1 MPIIAQLLLLPED
14 NHYIPRRLDAI
25 YVGSCEPCKKL
36 LISALDA
43 TYQQIEMSAKSH
55 YWVQTLWDGID
66 NHKQTHTQLL
76 ANLLPFSDQ
85 NCTKPKKGHYSQTVH
100 RARMKVHHLSEDELN
115 DNLLNLLR
123 SKLIWLDIRN
133 HIIRLWYQNPKRRLD
148 VSHALI
154 DVPQQFHNIGCRI
167 FTYME
172 CAGII
177 NFGIMSNPFHNVWE
191 KRYEQIFG
199 NAVAVVGAGFAG
211 LTAARQLTNFG
222 FNVTVFEARDQPGGR
237 AYTDVETFSTGVDLG
252 AILVV
257 GIDQNPV
264 AILAAQANASLRII
278 DSTCPVFDIDGKWVE
293 SEIDIQA
300 EEQFSYLV
308 RETEQ
313 FRQLSHV
320 DRGSDS
326 SLGEAL
332 QTIIDKKSYSGD
344 LLGLKILSHSPL
356 STTTTNLVNKR
367 NVQDRNILSHKRRR
381 VSMVEPW
388 PSKNHDY
395 ESIRSNKLLYGNH
408 SQPTSYLTSKEDGLV
423 ARLLSWHIADL
434 EYGCASVIDDV
445 SLNHWDQDDPHGFG
459 GYHAYVKNGYRSII
473 SPLVGGLHNKIRY
486 NTKVISVFHSQADHA
501 ELQIKSKNDVEVERF
516 RAVLITIPLG
526 CLQDESIRFT
536 PALPKR
542 KMKSIHRLGS
552 GCLLRVAMEFSYQ
565 FWTRHDIFGALQDTT
580 SKRGEFY
587 VFWNMS
593 KSTGKPIL
601 ITSVT
606 DPHAYMYENLPEQD
620 IIKGAMKVL
629 RRRYPHAPEPIA
641 YKVSNWLHDPFSR
654 GVYSNLP
661 VGSSGMDY
669 DFLSYPVRPHLFFA
683 GEHTCRTNPSSCG
696 SAVISGLREAH
707 RIIKEFGID
716 NTLLKVNKA
725 NLESF
730 LSTLEA
736 KS

>member
-1 MPIIAQLLLLPED
+1 M
-14 NHYIPRRLDAI
+14 
-25 YVGSCEPCKKL
+25 
-36 LISALDA
+36 LISALEA
-43 TYQQIEMSAKSH
+43 TYQQIEMSEKSH
-55 YWVQTLWDGID
+55 YWIQTLWDGTD
-66 NHKQTHTQLL
+66 NDKTHSRLV
-76 ANLLPFSDQ
+76 ANLLPFSNQ
-85 NCTKPKKGHYSQTVH
+85 NCTKQKKGHYSQTIH

-115 DNLLNLLR
+115 DCLLNVIR

-148 VSHALI
+148 VSLALI

-172 CAGII
+172 CAGVI
-177 NFGIMSNPFHNVWE
+177 NFGIISNPFHSMRE
-191 KRYEQIFG
+191 ERHEQIFDKK
-199 NAVAVVGAGFAG
+199 VAVVGAGFAG
-211 LTAARQLTNFG
+211 LIAARQLTNFG
-222 FNVTVFEARDQPGGR
+222 LNVTVFEARNQPGGR

-257 GIDQNPV
+257 GIEQNPV
-264 AILAAQANASLRII
+264 SVLATQANASLRII

-293 SEIDIQA
+293 SEIDAQA
-300 EEQFSYLV
+300 EKQFSELV

-313 FRQLSHV
+313 FRQPSRI
-320 DRGSDS
+320 DRSSDS

-332 QTIIDKKSYSGD
+332 QTIIDRKSYND
-344 LLGLKILSHSPL
+344 DFLGLKMLSRSPL
-356 STTTTNLVNKR
+356 FETKTNLVNKR
-367 NVQDRNILSHKRRR
+367 TVQDRNILSHKRRR

-388 PSKNHDY
+388 PSENHDF
-395 ESIRSNKLLYGNH
+395 ECIRSNKLYRNRNGASSH
-408 SQPTSYLTSKEDGLV
+408 LTSKQDELV
-423 ARLLSWHIADL
+423 ARLLGWHVADL

-445 SLNHWDQDDPHGFG
+445 SLNHWDQDDPHGFS

-473 SPLVGGLHNKIRY
+473 SPLVGGLCNKVRY
-486 NTKVISVFHSQADHA
+486 NTKVISVFHSQAA
-501 ELQIKSKNDVEVERF
+501 YVELQTKSKNEVEVERF
-516 RAVLITIPLG
+516 KAVLITIPLG

-536 PALPKR
+536 PELPENKT
-542 KMKSIHRLGS
+542 KSIHRLGS

-565 FWTRHDIFGALQDTT
+565 FWTRHDIFGALQRTT

-587 VFWNMS
+587 VFWNMAG
-593 KSTGKPIL
+593 STGKPIL

-606 DPHAYMYENLPEQD
+606 DPHAYMYENLPEKD
-620 IIKGAMKVL
+620 IVKGAMKVL

-716 NTLLKVNKA
+716 NILLKVNEA
-725 NLESF
+725 NLKSF
-730 LSTLEA
+730 LSSLEL